1 MAQDTQTKADHM
13 IRTVEDYFAAMDAFD
28 FDGVLQLMT
37 PDCTLRILTGSEAFR
52 GRDTGIVEFLRWRA
66 DNLSASWHGDFRHSV
81 NVAEEWIFSRFG
93 ARRTMNDKTVID
105 MDNVNFTEFRREQI
119 CSVTI
124 WMAQIP
130 GLAEDSKLQKGES

>member
-1 MAQDTQTKADHM
+1 MAQDNQTKADQM

-28 FDGVLQLMT
+28 FDGVLKLMT
-37 PDCTLRILTGSEAFR
+37 PDCTLRILTGSEAFQ
-52 GRDTGIVEFLRWRA
+52 GRDTGIAKFLRWRA
-66 DNLSASWHGDFRHSV
+66 DNLSASWHGDFRHSL

-105 MDNVNFTEFRREQI
+105 MDNVNFTEFRSQQI

-130 GLAEDSKLQKGES
+130 GLTDDSNLRKGES